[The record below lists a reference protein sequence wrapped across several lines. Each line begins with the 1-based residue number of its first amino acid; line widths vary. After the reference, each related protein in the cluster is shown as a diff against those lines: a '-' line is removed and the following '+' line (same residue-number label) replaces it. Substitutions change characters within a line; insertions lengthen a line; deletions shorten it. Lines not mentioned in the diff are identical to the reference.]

1 MIYMADCTLMRSQR
15 RRFNLFYFFFSVVAL
30 CYISFVY
37 IYIYLSYFVLFNC
50 SVLQLVLS
58 ELEDKCLSY
67 AFIMNNKVFLN

>member
-15 RRFNLFYFFFSVVAL
+15 RRFTLFYFFSVVAL

-37 IYIYLSYFVLFNC
+37 LYIYLSCFVLFNC

-58 ELEDKCLSY
+58 ELEDRCLSY
-67 AFIMNNKVFLN
+67 AFIMSNKVFLN